1 MITVLIADDHP
12 IFRQGLKAVID
23 RMDALQVTGEAED
36 GRQAL
41 DLLIEGPPD
50 LLLLDLS
57 MPQLNG
63 FQVLE
68 QLPDT
73 VRLKVVVMTSFN
85 DRAYLEK
92 ALELGASG
100 YLLKDNGLTELT
112 HCIEQVMMGQR
123 YISPSI
129 ENKSSVPDDLIE
141 HHCED
146 LSLLT
151 KSELR
156 VMYHLADFLTSKEI
170 ARNMNISY
178 RTVQNHRS
186 NIKQKLNLSGMH
198 QLTRL
203 AQKHKAKIKS
213 ILVN

>member
-1 MITVLIADDHP
+1 MTTVLIADDHP
-12 IFRQGLKAVID
+12 IFRQGLKAVIAGLD
-23 RMDALQVTGEAED
+23 GLHLAGEAED
-36 GRQAL
+36 GQQAL
-41 DLLIEGPPD
+41 NLTTQLQPD

-57 MPQLNG
+57 MPEMNG

-68 QLPDT
+68 HLSETERP
-73 VRLKVVVMTSFN
+73 KVVVMTSFN

-92 ALELGASG
+92 ALQLGADG

-112 HCIEQVMMGQR
+112 RCIEQVTSGER
-123 YISPSI
+123 YISPSV
-129 ENKSSVPDDLIE
+129 ENKSSAPDDLIE
-141 HHCED
+141 HHSED

-151 KSELR
+151 KTELR

-186 NIKQKLNLSGMH
+186 NIKQKLNLPGMH
-198 QLTRL
+198 QLTRF

-213 ILVN
+213 ILVI